1 MIKFIFSIGCFVGF
15 IVGVVVTP
23 LACAGKKGDRH
34 D

>member
-15 IVGVVVTP
+15 IVGVVVTL
-23 LACAGKKGDRH
+23 LASADKRGDRH